1 MNYLS
6 NFPKIVSP
14 RVELSMAR
22 EDYSI
27 SKSGSLSNE
36 NRSSQNR
43 KHRQVLRKYIRT
55 YIIPVM
61 EEEKNGSE
69 SDLQKIESFKKRNPQ

>member
-1 MNYLS
+1 
-6 NFPKIVSP
+6 
-14 RVELSMAR
+14 MAR
-22 EDYSI
+22 DHSI

-55 YIIPVM
+55 YIIPGM
-61 EEEKNGSE
+61 EEEKNIGE
-69 SDLQKIESFKKRNPQ
+69 SDDPLESQNGGTIMLKRSSSTELLPTNKSQI